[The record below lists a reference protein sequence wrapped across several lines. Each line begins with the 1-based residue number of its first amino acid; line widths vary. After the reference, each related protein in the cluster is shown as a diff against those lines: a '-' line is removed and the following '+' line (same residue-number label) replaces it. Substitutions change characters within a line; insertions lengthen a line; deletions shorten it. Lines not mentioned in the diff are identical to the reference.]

1 MKTNK
6 WIHIAITVGLAL
18 VGLVLGLVDALSY
31 GVGYRDESV
40 QTVFLESEEDIR
52 AMGDSFYN
60 NICYL
65 ENDITVSDLSV
76 LADSRHPFVGV
87 FDGQGHTITLTGDAA
102 VKSLFGYIGEGGIV
116 KNLRIHVEEASLT
129 TRETGAAL
137 ALENAGRIE
146 NCRVT
151 VKSLSV
157 ELRGHYAAVAG
168 LNSGEIEH
176 VFAEVGF
183 VGNLPA
189 EEKESSTKLV
199 LAAVAAYNKGSIASA
214 VTSVTYRNIDEANGA
229 VTSNPASGV
238 VNRGVG
244 AAVGNNLEGG
254 SVTGCY
260 ALIEEGAN
268 LYDIHTDRRVVGSSD
283 ASVVY
288 AIPLLFEELGFDENL
303 WVLRNKE
310 PVFIQGD

>member
-102 VKSLFGYIGEGGIV
+102 VKSLLAISEKGELSKIS
-116 KNLRIHVEEASLT
+116 ASMWK
-129 TRETGAAL
+129 RQASP
-137 ALENAGRIE
+137 
-146 NCRVT
+146 RV
-151 VKSLSV
+151 
-157 ELRGHYAAVAG
+157 
-168 LNSGEIEH
+168 
-176 VFAEVGF
+176 
-183 VGNLPA
+183 
-189 EEKESSTKLV
+189 
-199 LAAVAAYNKGSIASA
+199 
-214 VTSVTYRNIDEANGA
+214 
-229 VTSNPASGV
+229 
-238 VNRGVG
+238 
-244 AAVGNNLEGG
+244 
-254 SVTGCY
+254 
-260 ALIEEGAN
+260 
-268 LYDIHTDRRVVGSSD
+268 RRVPPSPWKTQD
-283 ASVVY
+283 ALKTAVS
-288 AIPLLFEELGFDENL
+288 
-303 WVLRNKE
+303 R
-310 PVFIQGD
+310 